1 MNKLGL
7 LNTTA
12 IGTAV
17 FGASMLFAA
26 PAFAQPAA
34 AQDPQ
39 GECTPQSP
47 NYDPNTR
54 NCVQPPEGT
63 PGQTAPGSN
72 PGTAP
77 GDEEP
82 TQAELNAD
90 APEGEAI
97 LVTGSRI
104 PRPQFEGTIPGAQ
117 VTAEQIETRAFT
129 NVLDVLNDI
138 PLVGPGASPF
148 GTNGGQPSSLG
159 VAFVDLLDLGT
170 NRTLTL
176 LNGRRFVSGNQATLF
191 VQGNVTGAQV
201 DLNVIPTALVN
212 RADVLTV
219 GGAVAYGSDAVAGVV
234 NLILRDDYDGISFTA
249 LSGISEQGDAFVYRL
264 SGVAGMNFM
273 GDRGNIAVSL
283 ETNFDEGVQG
293 NQRREFYLNPIAP
306 TNFMNGGIRNPNF
319 TPSLTVSATA
329 GTGAFVPAGSDL
341 IPNNIAGPG
350 FYQDPNLAFLGGS
363 ILTGDTGVIFAPT
376 GTTANVTF
384 QGIATAAV
392 PNPLTVGTSRP
403 PVLYAVQAGN
413 VNIVPGTQ
421 IAPAAAG
428 CSVTNL
434 TQFCNFAP
442 NALPTGT
449 ATQQAAF
456 REAVIATF
464 APQVGTGGTATQRTN
479 LAIQLLAANRPTPR
493 EYLAANP
500 NVDLNLFVGQ
510 FATSGVG
517 GTGSQNF
524 PTIANTDP
532 ATAAL
537 FPRRAVPI
545 MFDAAGN
552 VVTFSAGQITDPARQ
567 PSTTGG
573 ALGANPFF
581 NPAAATVLRAE
592 QRRHIANVF
601 AHFDVTDNIT
611 VYTEGLYARIENTAL
626 QNNLSG
632 NQITGNTTENAAL
645 VMNVNNPFLDATD
658 RANLAAVGITNN
670 FLLSRTNN
678 DLAPGR
684 NPYTNNSD
692 TYRGTLGAKADFGVF
707 GREQTFDVSFTYGRG
722 ESTAFQRNIRD
733 IEFALAVDAV
743 RDPVTNNIVC
753 RAQIDP
759 AAQGI
764 PRGINAIEIVR
775 ETGADGVV
783 VEKLVTRAPTTEQIA
798 NCRPLNVFGY
808 GQSSQEARDYVIA
821 DIFLSNVNEQRFA
834 QASLSGSI
842 VDLPAGPIRY
852 AVVGEYRREST
863 SFIPDKT
870 TRFGESRFVA
880 IAETQGYIQ
889 NYEFGGELRL
899 PIFGENFNIPLF
911 RNLDLTPGVRFVQQ
925 GGDAPD
931 VLLLQQDDTPGA
943 PPGQRKLITNESP
956 SQWNTIWSLAGSWRP
971 VRDLTFRAN
980 VTRSVRQASIVE
992 LFLGGQPSFINAF
1005 TEPCSTANI
1014 NSGTRPATR
1023 KANCIAAVNS
1033 SGVLTGGQTAEQFL
1047 STFVPSGSSVTGSFT
1062 GSPTLQPELGRS
1074 WTVGATATPRFIPG
1088 LQFGADY
1095 INVELENQ
1103 IVPTSL
1109 SQALQTCFDSLTFP
1123 DTSEEVGVNVC
1134 DFFSRQGATDIRPF
1148 EIANGFTSG
1157 FINLG
1162 ALRVK
1167 AINMNAQ
1174 YNFNIDSL
1182 IGGGDLGRLEL
1193 YANAYH
1199 LIDYLSAPTG
1209 NFADGALQSAGTFSR
1224 PDWEVQLRA
1233 RYEAPNG
1240 FFGQWTANWQPET
1253 LIFSGG
1259 APIPGTEQANEV
1271 QDQLGNPAFALH
1283 DATIGW
1289 RLGEEGR
1296 FGLQLTVAN
1305 VFDKRAAGPFAAV
1318 YNSIG
1323 TGRIDDIGRRFR
1335 VQANLRF

>member
-1 MNKLGL
+1 MGMNKLGL

-17 FGASMLFAA
+17 FGVSMLFAT

-34 AQDPQ
+34 TPPERD
-39 GECTPQSP
+39 ECTPQSP

-54 NCVQPPEGT
+54 DCVQPAEGA
-63 PGQTAPGSN
+63 PGRTAPGSN

-77 GDEEP
+77 SDEEP
-82 TQAELNAD
+82 TQDELDPNAS
-90 APEGEAI
+90 EGDAI

-117 VTAEQIETRAFT
+117 VTQEQIESRAFT

-191 VQGNVTGAQV
+191 VAGNVTGAQV

-234 NLILRDDYDGISFTA
+234 NLILRDDYEGIQFSA

-283 ETNFDEGVQG
+283 ETNFDQGVQG
-293 NQRREFYLNPIAP
+293 NQRREFFLNPIAP
-306 TNFMNGGIRNPNF
+306 TNFANGGVRNPNF
-319 TPSLTVSATA
+319 TPSLTVNAAA
-329 GTGAFVPAGSDL
+329 GTGAFIPAGSDL

-350 FYQDPNLAFLGGS
+350 FFQDPTLGFFGGS
-363 ILTGDTGVIFAPT
+363 ILNSDTGIIFAPT
-376 GTTANVTF
+376 GTTAGVTF

-392 PNPLTVGTSRP
+392 PSPLTVGNSRP
-403 PVLYAVQAGN
+403 PVLNAVQAGN

-421 IAPAAAG
+421 VAPTAAG

-434 TQFCNFAP
+434 TNFCNFAP
-442 NALPTGT
+442 NALPAGT
-449 ATQQAAF
+449 AQQQAAF
-456 REAVIATF
+456 RDAVIARF
-464 APQVGTGGTATQRTN
+464 APQIGTAGTVGQRTT

-493 EYLAANP
+493 EFLIANP
-500 NVDLNLFVGQ
+500 NTDINLFVGQ
-510 FATSGVG
+510 FATSGVAG
-517 GTGSQNF
+517 AGQQNF
-524 PTIANTDP
+524 PTVANTDP

-537 FPRRAVPI
+537 FPRRAIPI

-552 VVTFSAGQITDPARQ
+552 VVQFTATNITDPARQ

-573 ALGANPFF
+573 AIGASPFF

-601 AHFDVTDNIT
+601 AHLDVTDNIT

-626 QNNLSG
+626 QNNLSS
-632 NQITGNTTENAAL
+632 NAITGNTTENAVL
-645 VMNVNNPFLDATD
+645 VMNINNPFLDAAD
-658 RANLAAVGITNN
+658 RAALQAAGITNN

-678 DLAPGR
+678 DLAPGK

-733 IEFALAVDAV
+733 IEYALAVDAV
-743 RDPVTNNIVC
+743 RDPATGNIVC

-783 VEKLVTRAPTTEQIA
+783 VERLVTRAPTSQQIA
-798 NCRPLNVFGY
+798 NCRPLNVFGFR
-808 GQSSQEARDYVIA
+808 QSSQEARDYVIA
-821 DIFLSNVNEQRFA
+821 NIQLSNVNEQRFA

-842 VDLPAGPIRY
+842 VDLPAGPLRY
-852 AVVGEYRREST
+852 AVVGEYRREDT
-863 SFIPDKT
+863 SFIPDNQ

-880 IAETQGYIQ
+880 IAETQGFIK
-889 NYEFGGELRL
+889 NYEFGGEVRV
-899 PIFGENFNIPLF
+899 PIFGEDFNIPLF
-911 RNLDLTPGVRFVQQ
+911 RNLDFTPGVRFVRQ

-931 VLLLQQDDTPGA
+931 VRLIS
-943 PPGQRKLITNESP
+943 GQTVTNEAP
-956 SQWNTIWSLAGSWRP
+956 ADWNTIYSLAGSWRP
-971 VRDLTFRAN
+971 VRDITFRAN
-980 VTRSVRQASIVE
+980 ATRSVRQPSIVE

-1014 NSGTRPATR
+1014 NSGIRPETRR
-1023 KANCIAAVNS
+1023 ANCIAAVNAAN
-1033 SGVLTGGQTAEQFL
+1033 VLAPGQTAEQFL
-1047 STFVPSGSSVTGSFT
+1047 STFTPSGASVTGSFT

-1074 WTVGATATPRFIPG
+1074 WTVGGTVTPRWVPG

-1095 INVELENQ
+1095 INVTLENQ
-1103 IVPTSL
+1103 IIPTNL
-1109 SQALQTCFDSLTFP
+1109 TQALQTCFDSPTFP
-1123 DTSEEVGVNVC
+1123 DTSGEVGVNVC
-1134 DFFSRQGATDIRPF
+1134 NFFTRQGANDTRPF

-1174 YNFNIDSL
+1174 YNFNINSV
-1182 IGGGDLGRLEL
+1182 IGGSRDIGRLEL

-1199 LIDYLSAPTG
+1199 LIDYLSAPSG
-1209 NFADGALQSAGTFSR
+1209 KFEDGALQSAGTFAR
-1224 PDWEVQLRA
+1224 PDWELQLRG

-1240 FFGQWTANWQPET
+1240 FFGQWTMNWQT
-1253 LIFSGG
+1253 ATAIFSGG

-1271 QDQLGNPAFALH
+1271 QDLLGNPSFATH

-1289 RLGEEGR
+1289 RLGEDGR
-1296 FGLQLTVAN
+1296 FGFQITASN
-1305 VFDKRAAGPFAAV
+1305 VFDKRFAGPFASVFAL
-1318 YNSIG
+1318 G